1 MSFESMS
8 RLVMPRVRK
17 APFELVRDELRE
29 AAIKFFTRTEVWREA
44 LGPMQFGAGQAEMEI
59 ALPSGTALVSVPDG
73 TIDGEDLTIAG
84 YAIGGDPESLI
95 LGFVPTKASTI
106 IIEAV
111 LKPSFD
117 SSGIPER
124 LEAEY
129 GRQIASG
136 AIAALKA
143 MRGTE
148 WYDPDGGVI
157 ALDEFK
163 GAIAAARR
171 RRLQGK
177 TNRIMCVQPVS
188 FF

>member
-1 MSFESMS
+1 MSFESMT
-8 RLVMPRVRK
+8 RLITPRVRK

-29 AAIKFFTRTEVWREA
+29 AAIKFFTRTEVWRQT
-44 LGPMQFGAGQAEMEI
+44 LGPMVFAAGQAEMELD
-59 ALPSGTALVSVPDG
+59 LPSGTALVSVPEG
-73 TIDGEDLTIAG
+73 TVDGEDLAVAG
-84 YAIGGDPESLI
+84 YAVGGDPESLI
-95 LGFVPTKASTI
+95 LGFVPTKDSTV

-111 LKPSFD
+111 LKPSFE
-117 SSGIPER
+117 SPGIPEK

-148 WYDPDGGVI
+148 WYDPEGAAI
-157 ALDEFK
+157 SLDDFK

-171 RRLQGK
+171 RRFQGK
-177 TNRIMCVQPVS
+177 TNRGMYVQPVS